1 MVWEMQ
7 FCFGVFRGLFG
18 PFAAK
23 PPPFSPPF
31 RKSRGGG
38 GLVVTDAARFGAQG
52 AYSEFYG
59 ALKGR
64 GGGVWW

>member
-1 MVWEMQ
+1 M
-7 FCFGVFRGLFG
+7 
-18 PFAAK
+18 
-23 PPPFSPPF
+23 
-31 RKSRGGG
+31 
-38 GLVVTDAARFGAQG
+38 VVTDAARFGAQG